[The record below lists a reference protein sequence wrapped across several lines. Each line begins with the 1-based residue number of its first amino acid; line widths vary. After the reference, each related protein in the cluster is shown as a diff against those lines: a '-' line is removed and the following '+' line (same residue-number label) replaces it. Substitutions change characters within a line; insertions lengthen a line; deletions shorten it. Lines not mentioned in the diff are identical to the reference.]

1 MGTSSFQAFFGV
13 FDGHGGRAA
22 VDFVSE
28 KLGKN
33 IINSLSAL
41 LETEEEEQD
50 SLELAIKEGYLTTDR
65 EFLSKVYIY
74 IILLYI

>member
-1 MGTSSFQAFFGV
+1 M

-33 IINSLSAL
+33 ILTAL
-41 LETEEEEQD
+41 EELQKEENQM
-50 SLELAIKEGYLTTDR
+50 ELAIKEGFLTTDR
-65 EFLSKVYIY
+65 EFLSQVWLPTGKRRA
-74 IILLYI
+74 L